1 MGGSLG
7 GQAETWGVAV
17 FVWWA
22 KHIHVVEGCL
32 VTLYSTWHIE
42 QNGFFIK
49 MFHID
54 LSLSP
59 TFAISR
65 GNSLS

>member
-7 GQAETWGVAV
+7 GEAETWGVAV

-32 VTLYSTWHIE
+32 VTLYST
-42 QNGFFIK
+42 
-49 MFHID
+49 ID
-54 LSLSP
+54 TLNKIDSL
-59 TFAISR
+59 
-65 GNSLS
+65 